1 MNLIDNYNP
10 IKNQN
15 MQTKNHS
22 FSIVL
27 PVMFGFFIMGSVDLI
42 GTAIN
47 YVKADFNLNDTTANM
62 LSLSCFLWFLVLSI
76 PTGFLMNICGRKNT
90 VIISFLVTLVG
101 LFIPFF
107 AYNFGM
113 IVVAF
118 MFIGIGNTIIQVA
131 LNPLVTN
138 VVSKEKQTG
147 TLTLGQFVK
156 AIASWLGPNV
166 AAWLSATTFG
176 WIYVLPLFGL
186 VTLLACLWLWFTR
199 IHESEQKE
207 PAALIATFA
216 LLKDKKILM
225 FFLGILVLVGVDVGL
240 NATLPKYLMEKC
252 PTVTQISQADQLK
265 SYYYFIVRALGAF
278 LGGIILMRVSERL
291 FYTVSALLVLAG
303 FIVFLFSSSLF
314 GILAGTVII
323 ALGYSNLFAIIFS
336 LALKHLP
343 SKANEISSLLIVG
356 VSGGVLATLLG
367 VVSDAFGTQWAAIA
381 ILVVIWLYMIWL
393 IKPIN
398 QKTS

>member
-1 MNLIDNYNP
+1 
-10 IKNQN
+10 
-15 MQTKNHS
+15 MQTKK
-22 FSIVL
+22 FSLAVVL
-27 PVMFGFFIMGSVDLI
+27 PVMFGFFIMGFVDLI

-47 YVKADFNLNDTTANM
+47 YVKADFNLNDSTAN
-62 LSLSCFLWFLVLSI
+62 LLWLSCFLWFLILSI
-76 PTGFLMNICGRKNT
+76 PTGFMMNRYGRKNT
-90 VIISFLVTLVG
+90 VIISFLFTLVG
-101 LFIPFF
+101 LIIPFL
-107 AYNFGM
+107 AYSFGT

-156 AIASWLGPNV
+156 ALSSWLGPNV
-166 AAWLSATTFG
+166 AAWLAGSTLG
-176 WIYVLPLFGL
+176 WKYVFPVFGL
-186 VTLLACLWLWFTR
+186 ITLLACVWLWVTR
-199 IHESEQKE
+199 IHEDEKNESTSF
-207 PAALIATFA
+207 AATFT

-225 FFLGILVLVGVDVGL
+225 FFIGILVLVGVDVGL

-252 PTVTQISQADQLK
+252 PSITDISHADQLK

-278 LGGIILMRVSERL
+278 LGGILLMKVPERI
-291 FYTVSALLVLAG
+291 FYTVSSLLTLAG
-303 FIVFLFSSSLF
+303 LILLLSGSSQAS
-314 GILAGTVII
+314 ILSATVII

-343 SKANEISSLLIVG
+343 QKANEISSLLIVG

-367 VVSDAFGTQWAAIA
+367 VVSDAFGTQWAAMAIIA
-381 ILVVIWLYMIWL
+381 VIWLYMIGL

-398 QKTS
+398 ENR

>member
-1 MNLIDNYNP
+1 
-10 IKNQN
+10 
-15 MQTKNHS
+15 MQTKK
-22 FSIVL
+22 FSLAVVL
-27 PVMFGFFIMGSVDLI
+27 PVMFGFFIMGFVDLI

-47 YVKADFNLNDTTANM
+47 YVKADFNLNDSTANL
-62 LSLSCFLWFLVLSI
+62 LSLSCFLWFLILSI
-76 PTGFLMNICGRKNT
+76 PTGFMMNRYGRKNT
-90 VIISFLVTLVG
+90 VIISFLFTLVG
-101 LFIPFF
+101 LIIPFL
-107 AYNFGM
+107 AYSFGT

-156 AIASWLGPNV
+156 ALSSWLGPNV
-166 AAWLSATTFG
+166 AAWLAGSTLG
-176 WIYVLPLFGL
+176 WKYVFPVFGL
-186 VTLLACLWLWFTR
+186 ITLLACVWLWVTR
-199 IHESEQKE
+199 IHEDEKNESTSF
-207 PAALIATFA
+207 AATFT

-225 FFLGILVLVGVDVGL
+225 FFIGILVLVGVDVGL

-252 PTVTQISQADQLK
+252 PSITDISHADQLK

-278 LGGIILMRVSERL
+278 LGGILLMKVPERI
-291 FYTVSALLVLAG
+291 FYTVSSLLTLAG
-303 FIVFLFSSSLF
+303 LILLLSGSSQAS
-314 GILAGTVII
+314 ILSATVII

-343 SKANEISSLLIVG
+343 QKANEISSLLIVG

-367 VVSDAFGTQWAAIA
+367 VVSDAFGTQWAAMAIIA
-381 ILVVIWLYMIWL
+381 VIWLYMIGL

-398 QKTS
+398 ENR